1 MALQFEWHDRKAAS
15 NIRKHGVSFEEAA
28 TIFGDPLSRTIPD
41 DRNITGEERLVTLGM
56 SFRGRLLVVVHL
68 EEELRIRLISA
79 RRATPSE
86 RRDYENE

>member
-1 MALQFEWHDRKAAS
+1 MSLQFEWHERKAVS
-15 NIRKHGVSFEEAA
+15 NFRKHGVSFEEAA

-41 DRNITGEERLVTLGM
+41 HRNYSGEDRLVTIGM
-56 SFRGRLLVVVHL
+56 SFRRRLLVVVHL
-68 EEELRIRLISA
+68 EEESRIRLISA